1 MSVQEPS
8 REQLDAAERLALKW
22 ASVRV
27 DPATDAFGD
36 LHVQVISHQTSATR
50 GGYTAR
56 PARKFDLLIG
66 LDGETKSGILA

>member
-27 DPATDAFGD
+27 DPLTLESGD
-36 LHVQVISHQTSATR
+36 LVVQVTSHQSPATR